1 MLLNIL
7 NRLVHFHENA
17 LINEQF
23 VWHKIILVCAS
34 YPYKSPSI
42 TNLSV
47 QSYLN
52 TLTSLAETT

>member
-34 YPYKSPSI
+34 YPYTSPSI

-47 QSYLN
+47 QN
-52 TLTSLAETT
+52 HT